1 MSPLLACIGPAE
13 GPENHWNHIPLTTF
27 PGLVCMGRLPAK
39 DKILACSKVRSN
51 QRKYDEG
58 KIIMSNVIPL
68 LNTLPT
74 SIAPA
79 DVEFFD
85 PPMCCPTGLCGPTL
99 DETLLDVNEMILS
112 LQKENLRVERYQ
124 MAGTPNA
131 FLNNPEVMRL
141 VREKQ
146 MEALPITVVR
156 GRVVKVGAY
165 PTLAEMRILLNGAV
179 K

>member
-1 MSPLLACIGPAE
+1 
-13 GPENHWNHIPLTTF
+13 
-27 PGLVCMGRLPAK
+27 
-39 DKILACSKVRSN
+39 
-51 QRKYDEG
+51 
-58 KIIMSNVIPL
+58 MSNVIPV

-74 SIAPA
+74 SVVPS

-99 DETLLDVNEMILS
+99 DQTLLDVNEMILT
-112 LQKENLRVERYQ
+112 LQARNLRVERYQ
-124 MAGTPNA
+124 MASNPNA
-131 FLNNPEVMRL
+131 FLGNAEVMQL

-156 GRVVKVGAY
+156 SKVIKVGAY
-165 PTLAEMRILLNGAV
+165 PTAHEIDAALKGIV

>member
-1 MSPLLACIGPAE
+1 
-13 GPENHWNHIPLTTF
+13 
-27 PGLVCMGRLPAK
+27 
-39 DKILACSKVRSN
+39 
-51 QRKYDEG
+51 
-58 KIIMSNVIPL
+58 MSNVIPV

-99 DETLLDVNEMILS
+99 DQTLLDMNEMILA
-112 LQKENLRVERYQ
+112 LQRDNVRVERYQ
-124 MAGTPNA
+124 MSSNPNA
-131 FLNNPEVMRL
+131 FLNNPEVMKL

-146 MEALPITVVR
+146 MEALPIIVVR
-156 GRVVKVGAY
+156 GKVIKAGAY
-165 PTLAEMRILLNGAV
+165 PSVEEIRAALDGEN